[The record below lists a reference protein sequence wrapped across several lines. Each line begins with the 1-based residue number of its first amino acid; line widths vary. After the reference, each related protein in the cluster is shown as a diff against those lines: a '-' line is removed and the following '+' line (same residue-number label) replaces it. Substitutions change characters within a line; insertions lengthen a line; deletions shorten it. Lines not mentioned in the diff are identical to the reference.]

1 MKRVVLA
8 IICLILLILDNSIVP
23 FFSIFNGA
31 PSLLLCFV
39 ICFSIING
47 RWEATIIG
55 AFSGLLQ
62 DIFFYKYYG
71 INALANLLLCI
82 LAAVIGENIFKN
94 RKFIPVLSTFC
105 LSIIKLLFVMI
116 VLYLAKVKMSLGYS
130 MLISAVYNMVI
141 VFLIYN
147 RVYRFSNKKYMK
159 VQWKF
164 NKD

>member
-1 MKRVVLA
+1 VKRVVLA

-23 FFSIFNGA
+23 FFSIFNGT

-71 INALANLLLCI
+71 INALTNLLLCL

-94 RKFIPVLSTFC
+94 RKLIPILSTFA
-105 LSIIKLLFVMI
+105 LSIIKLVFVMI
-116 VLYLAKVKMSLGYS
+116 VLYLAKVKIQFGYP
-130 MLISAVYNMVI
+130 MLISATYNMVI
-141 VFLIYN
+141 VFFIYN